1 MSLLLESL
9 KWWICPVFFNG
20 GCPFTLLGN
29 ILKIE
34 ILGNA
39 GRIRIRGKIWNVM
52 KIERNN
58 RILWKYGI
66 KEIGDRQKIGNNGE
80 IMEN

>member
-1 MSLLLESL
+1 M
-9 KWWICPVFFNG
+9 
-20 GCPFTLLGN
+20 
-29 ILKIE
+29 KIE

-39 GRIRIRGKIWNVM
+39 GRIRIRGKIWNAM

-58 RILWKYGI
+58 RILLKYGI
-66 KEIGDRQKIGNNGE
+66 KEIGDRQKIGNDGE